1 MGRMTSRINQRAC
14 LAIKSTA
21 CFRPAT
27 LPVRR
32 KRRVPYVTRDGASY
46 KRALLNFVKNRLL
59 VTLPVRPFEGV
70 LCDRA

>member
-1 MGRMTSRINQRAC
+1 MTSRINQRAC

-21 CFRPAT
+21 FFRPAT

>member
-1 MGRMTSRINQRAC
+1 M
-14 LAIKSTA
+14 
-21 CFRPAT
+21 
-27 LPVRR
+27 
-32 KRRVPYVTRDGASY
+32 PYVTRDGASY